1 MIDLKK
7 FLKMRL
13 TPKWKNK
20 EYVNFVY
27 DLKKQGEETHHLT
40 LKANSDLFL
49 VNIAAKRHS
58 RIHTFGYEDGEF
70 ETLFLESLGNIMRF
84 IEEKTK

>member
-7 FLKMRL
+7 FLKFRL

-20 EYVNFVY
+20 EYVSWVWEQ
-27 DLKKQGEETHHLT
+27 KTQGQDVHHLT

-58 RIHTFGYEDGEF
+58 RIHTFGYEEGEF
-70 ETLFLESLGNIMRF
+70 EELFLEALKNIQRF
-84 IEEKTK
+84 IDAHS

>member
-7 FLKMRL
+7 FLKFRL
-13 TPKWKNK
+13 TPKWKAEK
-20 EYVNFVY
+20 YVNFVY
-27 DLKKQGEETHHLT
+27 ELKKQGEETHHLT
-40 LKANSDLFL
+40 LKQNSDLFL

-70 ETLFLESLGNIMRF
+70 ETLFLESLENIQRF
-84 IEEKTK
+84 IDAHSK